1 MKKILTFAAI
11 AAISLPLMMSCK
23 SKNDPTDPNSYANL
37 TPEERLDSW
46 VSPTEEAAVPITID
60 NVIGYWKLAYSA
72 TVLPGETDPRYE
84 YDYEHFNIYHIS
96 NSTYYS
102 FDRSMKFTRYEVDTV
117 NTYEYN
123 PLTSTIEE
131 EKLYRIPSMAEYEND
146 WALINGDMLKQGEVD
161 PMKISVMEKDR
172 MVLTNE
178 DGDGKSYYVYKR
190 IQSLP
195 AFPRT
200 MTDRLIQNAWR
211 VTVDS
216 MITFKQETGE
226 IISTK
231 ANRLPA
237 NTILKFIEDNDGDGW
252 GEVIIAEG
260 TMADVKARYQCSV
273 YSDTRTAYL
282 GFNFP
287 DDMPYAIPKSGFQFY
302 PSYKEGK
309 ALLFYEEIFDSPCV
323 RYKYYIE
330 AVY

>member
-1 MKKILTFAAI
+1 MKKFFTFAAL
-11 AAISLPLMMSCK
+11 AAIALPLMMSCK
-23 SKNDPTDPNSYANL
+23 SKNDPNYPYANL
-37 TPEERLDSW
+37 TPEERLEEW
-46 VSPTEEAAVPITID
+46 VSPKEGAAVPVTID

-84 YDYEHFNIYHIS
+84 YDYEHFDIYRIS
-96 NSTYYS
+96 SSTYCS
-102 FDRSMKFTRYEVDTV
+102 FDRSMKCTTYEVDTV

-123 PLTSTIEE
+123 PLTSTIED
-131 EKLYRIPSMAEYEND
+131 EKLYRIPSMAEYEAD
-146 WALINGDMLKQGEVD
+146 WALKDSILADGRATTPQ
-161 PMKISVMEKDR
+161 KISVMEKDR
-172 MVLTNE
+172 MVLTKE
-178 DGDGKSYYVYKR
+178 DGDGKSYEVYKR

-200 MTDRLIQNAWR
+200 MIDRVTQNAWR

-260 TMADVKARYQCSV
+260 TIANVKARYQCSV
-273 YSDTRTAYL
+273 GGYTKCAYL

-287 DDMPYAIPKSGFQFY
+287 DDMPYAIPRDLQFY
-302 PSYKEGK
+302 PSYKDGK
-309 ALLFYEEIFDSPCV
+309 ALLFNEDGFYNL

>member
-1 MKKILTFAAI
+1 MKKFFTFAAL
-11 AAISLPLMMSCK
+11 AAIALPLMMSC
-23 SKNDPTDPNSYANL
+23 NQNNPDNPYANL
-37 TPEERLDSW
+37 SPEERLEEW
-46 VSPTEEAAVPITID
+46 VSPKEGAAVPVTID

-84 YDYEHFNIYHIS
+84 YDYDHFDIYRIS
-96 NSTYYS
+96 SSTYCS
-102 FDRSMKFTRYEVDTV
+102 FDRSMKCTRYEVDTV

-123 PLTSTIEE
+123 PLTSTKEE
-131 EKLYRIPSMAEYEND
+131 EKLYRIPSMAEYEAD
-146 WALINGDMLKQGEVD
+146 WTLKDSILADGRATTPQ
-161 PMKISVMEKDR
+161 KISVLEKDR
-172 MVLTNE
+172 MVLLTE
-178 DGDGKSYYVYKR
+178 DKEGGKSYEVYKR

-200 MTDRLIQNAWR
+200 MIDRVTQNAWR

-309 ALLFYEEIFDSPCV
+309 ALLFYEATFDSPCV